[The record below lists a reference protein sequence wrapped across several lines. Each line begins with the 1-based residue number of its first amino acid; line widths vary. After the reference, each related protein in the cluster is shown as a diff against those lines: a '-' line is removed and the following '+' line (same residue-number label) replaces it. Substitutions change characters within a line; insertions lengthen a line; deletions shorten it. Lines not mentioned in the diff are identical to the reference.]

1 MQAMKLTEQMT
12 FRTTPEIME
21 AVKRLSDK
29 TNKTKAQIINEL
41 LASAL
46 GLENTSENKGEGEEL
61 KQIREMLI
69 KHDEWI
75 TNAEKER
82 QSLIK
87 K

>member
-1 MQAMKLTEQMT
+1 
-12 FRTTPEIME
+12 ME